1 VVDQSGG
8 GVGWPCWAP
17 DGSFIAFAL
26 QTGAKLELCTVKP
39 DGTGFTRVLSKD
51 GMNFSQPVLLQ
62 RDVWACLKSARG
74 NTLIDQSIVMGS
86 RADEWSIEVE
96 YELPG
101 LLISSL
107 RSHPAHGALVFTAR
121 VDSRHAGPN
130 VFTSETDPLQDHAF
144 LVDMALGVG
153 DLGRGADPC
162 FTGDGSHILFAKRMD
177 APDWGVRV
185 VRLGTSDPNR
195 VLTYL
200 SAPQVIDR
208 EPSGSV

>member
-1 VVDQSGG
+1 
-8 GVGWPCWAP
+8 
-17 DGSFIAFAL
+17 
-26 QTGAKLELCTVKP
+26 
-39 DGTGFTRVLSKD
+39 
-51 GMNFSQPVLLQ
+51 
-62 RDVWACLKSARG
+62 
-74 NTLIDQSIVMGS
+74 
-86 RADEWSIEVE
+86 
-96 YELPG
+96 
-101 LLISSL
+101 
-107 RSHPAHGALVFTAR
+107 VFTAR

-195 VLTYL
+195 VLTYPP
-200 SAPQVIDR
+200 APQVIDR
-208 EPSGSV
+208 EPSGAV